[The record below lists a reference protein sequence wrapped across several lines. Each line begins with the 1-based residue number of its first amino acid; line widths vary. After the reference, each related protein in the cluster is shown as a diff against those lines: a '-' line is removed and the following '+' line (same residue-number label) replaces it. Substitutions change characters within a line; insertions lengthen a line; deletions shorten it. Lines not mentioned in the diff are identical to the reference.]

1 MNILTKISVVLVVV
15 LGLFMGVVLIN
26 VATLI
31 PNYKT
36 AYTNE
41 QIKNEQANTLAMNS
55 MLALRNLQIKLDDV
69 SKELATLKLT
79 DAGTIAT
86 KDNAIRT
93 LQTEKA
99 ELTAQAGGFNDA
111 LLKLQA
117 NLAVAQA
124 ESATKEKIITEQ
136 MARIKELVTEN
147 QEVAKVDA
155 DHVSAI
161 GRLENVIRANEVT
174 IQDLKEQVLHILEA
188 KNEAGKTGTAFG
200 EGPKIE
206 GQITAASGNTASIN
220 IGSAKGIKKGMKLL
234 VYRDNKT
241 SVQVLGYLQIS
252 DVDLSESGGVIVD
265 RTGDV
270 KQGDLV
276 TTNVK

>member
-1 MNILTKISVVLVVV
+1 LTKISVVLVVV

-36 AYTNE
+36 LYTNE
-41 QIKNEQANTLAMNS
+41 QIKAEQANTLAMNS
-55 MLALRNLQIKLDDV
+55 MLALRNGQIKLDDV
-69 SKELATLKLT
+69 SKELQSLKLT

-99 ELTAQAGGFNDA
+99 ELTAQASGFNDA

-117 NLAVAQA
+117 NLAIAQA
-124 ESATKEKIITEQ
+124 ESTTKEKIITEQ
-136 MARIKELVTEN
+136 IARIKELVTEN
-147 QEVAKVDA
+147 QEVSKVDA

-161 GRLENVIRANEVT
+161 GRLENVIRSNEVT
-174 IQDLKEQVLHILEA
+174 IQDLKEQILHVLEA
-188 KNEAGKTGTAFG
+188 KNEAGKATGTAFG
-200 EGPKIE
+200 DAPKIE

-234 VYRDNKT
+234 VYRDNKS